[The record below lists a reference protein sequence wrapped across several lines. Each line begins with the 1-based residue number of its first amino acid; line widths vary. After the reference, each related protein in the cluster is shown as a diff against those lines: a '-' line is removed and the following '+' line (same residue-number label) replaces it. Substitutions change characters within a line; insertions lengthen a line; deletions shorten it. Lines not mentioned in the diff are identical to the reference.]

1 MRLYRFIL
9 LIQTLYYFITAA
21 WALVDIDSFIKVTGP
36 KTDIWLVKTVA
47 VLLLAICAA
56 FSTAFIQKFA
66 NSPVVMLAVTCCLVL
81 IIVDCYYV
89 WTKTISKVYLLDAI
103 IEFIVLVLWVFFLVK
118 NSKRH
123 Y

>member
-56 FSTAFIQKFA
+56 FSTAFIQKIV